1 MKTLEKKYKRVRT
14 SLVQS
19 MNIKE
24 ITTYLKSISENLSSL
39 IKKDKETIIKEN
51 NNGKY
56 ENAYDFIP
64 VQNNSNNNN
73 DHILFLALVT
83 FHHKLG
89 GVVECTFPPKE
100 EIISSKKL
108 DSLIDENNEKIKT
121 SELVLEYILNNL
133 VNYCLI
139 DGIHLVNE
147 DSNFFFIHDFSKIL
161 YCFSYYIQKKT
172 DNNENNIEDDF
183 QENIRGCIQKS
194 ICIVSTLPLFGNII
208 TYENY
213 YSHLSTQM
221 TLYMNQKS
229 LNDKTA
235 LTNIY
240 NKLAEEFCNE
250 KKYIFNI
257 RKVFSILKDDLLI
270 ILKLIILEKRVIIFS
285 KVPSNVSLMIMTML
299 SFYPGNYSNGKSSF
313 DDQNGTPFKIFYDK
327 YLIYPLFTLFDLDFL
342 LEKIKNDKEINF
354 LIGTTNKL
362 ITSNRKLNYNCLIN
376 IDEQKVTYAENI
388 NESLKIINGREH
400 KLLNGI
406 YELLNQNKSNDNLG
420 SNTNYKKYKNDEPW
434 ILSCDDEKNSN
445 IFSSVRKDILMYY
458 MRIIFDV
465 SYLIFEMKI
474 KYDND
479 PFEKQFLTLQKNIND
494 NYHKSVSKE
503 YDNYK
508 NISNENEIKNN
519 NEEDTNEETL
529 PQLEEVLADP
539 FPYVLYTILPIYF
552 DNLNSFSNSEKNK
565 TPLEKQR
572 ESILIKVNNL
582 AVLSEW
588 SKTRNFKKWYCSYKD
603 QIINYS
609 TLNAKNAH
617 TVLYDMDDNIYKG
630 TMLLGKKNGPG
641 EYDYVKLKMVYN
653 GEFKDDLREGNG
665 KVVSKDGSH
674 YYVGDWLKN
683 KMDGHGIYYSS
694 KLGTYKGRFHENHF
708 EGKGNL
714 VDLENNVYDG
724 MFHKSQKRG
733 KGELKMN
740 NGNIYAG
747 EFKDGK
753 FNGKGILKDS
763 KGNILQEGEFK
774 DGNFVRYKKLSLK
787 DDKSIKDN
795 VSVVSKQST
804 KSLNI
809 SPLNENEEIKLNVI
823 QNNDLI
829 YEDEEEEEREKEK
842 EKEEDKNKDK
852 IIEKEEDKEK
862 EKDKDKEEDKNKDKI
877 IEKEE
882 DKDKEKEKDKE
893 EDKEKDKIIE
903 NEKGEKEESQNKT
916 DKNEK
921 EEKKDKIIDEKEKE
935 NEICPNETN
944 TKNK

>member
-1 MKTLEKKYKRVRT
+1 MKTLEKQFKRVRT
-14 SLVQS
+14 SVVQS

-24 ITTYLKSISENLSSL
+24 ITTYLKSISENLASL

-64 VQNNSNNNN
+64 IKNNSNNNN
-73 DHILFLALVT
+73 DYILFLALVT
-83 FHHKLG
+83 FHHKQG

-108 DSLIDENNEKIKT
+108 DMLIDVNNEKIKT
-121 SELVLEYILNNL
+121 SELVLDYILNNL

-147 DSNFFFIHDFSKIL
+147 DSNFFFMHDFSKIL
-161 YCFSYYIQKKT
+161 YCFSYYVQKKT

-221 TLYMNQKS
+221 ALYMNLKS

-240 NKLAEEFCNE
+240 NKLSEDFCNE
-250 KKYIFNI
+250 KKWMFNI

-285 KVPSNVSLMIMTML
+285 QVPSNVSLLIMTLL
-299 SFYPGNYSNGKSSF
+299 SFYPGNYSNGKSNF
-313 DDQNGTPFKIFYDK
+313 DDQNGTPFKIFHDK

-342 LEKIKNDKEINF
+342 LEKIKNDTEVNF
-354 LIGTTNKL
+354 LIGTTNQL
-362 ITSNRKLNYNCLIN
+362 ITSNKKLNCNCLIN
-376 IDEQKVTYAENI
+376 IDEQKVIYYENI

-406 YELLNQNKSNDNLG
+406 YDLLNQNKPNDNSTNS
-420 SNTNYKKYKNDEPW
+420 SNSNNKKCKNDEPW
-434 ILSCDDEKNSN
+434 ILSYHNEKNRN
-445 IFSSVRKDILMYY
+445 IFSCIKKHILMYY
-458 MRIIFDV
+458 MRILFDV

-479 PFEKQFLTLQKNIND
+479 PFEKQFLNIQKNIND
-494 NYHKSVSKE
+494 NYLKSVSKE

-508 NISNENEIKNN
+508 INSNEIKKNTD
-519 NEEDTNEETL
+519 EDENEETL

-552 DNLNSFSNSEKNK
+552 DNLNSYSNSEKNK
-565 TPLEKQR
+565 TPLEKKR
-572 ESILIKVNNL
+572 ESILIKINNL

-609 TLNAKNAH
+609 TLNARNAH
-617 TVLYDMDDNIYKG
+617 TVLYDMEDNIYKG

-641 EYDYVKLKMVYN
+641 EFDYIKLKMVYN

-674 YYVGDWLKN
+674 YYVGDWLNN
-683 KMDGHGIYYSS
+683 KMDGNGIYYSS
-694 KLGTYKGRFHENHF
+694 KLGTYKGQFRENNF

-714 VDLENNVYDG
+714 VDLENNVYNG
-724 MFHKSQKRG
+724 MFHKSKKRG

-740 NGNIYAG
+740 NGNIYIG
-747 EFKDGK
+747 EFKNDK

-763 KGNILQEGEFK
+763 KGIVIQVGEFR
-774 DGNFVRYKKLSLK
+774 DGNLARYKKLSVK
-787 DDKSIKDN
+787 DDKSVKDN
-795 VSVVSKQST
+795 VSNLSKKST
-804 KSLNI
+804 KSLKI
-809 SPLNENEEIKLNVI
+809 SPLNENEEIKLNII

-829 YEDEEEEEREKEK
+829 IEDEEEEEKEEDKDKDKDKDKIIGNEKEESKNKINEKEK
-842 EKEEDKNKDK
+842 EKNKDK
-852 IIEKEEDKEK
+852 IIEKE
-862 EKDKDKEEDKNKDKI
+862 KEENKDKI
-877 IEKEE
+877 IEKE
-882 DKDKEKEKDKE
+882 
-893 EDKEKDKIIE
+893 
-903 NEKGEKEESQNKT
+903 KEES
-916 DKNEK
+916 
-921 EEKKDKIIDEKEKE
+921 KDKKIEKEKE
-935 NEICPNETN
+935 NEICPNETK

>member
-1 MKTLEKKYKRVRT
+1 MKTLEKKFKKVRT
-14 SLVQS
+14 SVVQS

-24 ITTYLKSISENLSSL
+24 ITSYLKSISENLSSL
-39 IKKDKETIIKEN
+39 IKKDKETIFKEN

-56 ENAYDFIP
+56 ENAYDFMPIK
-64 VQNNSNNNN
+64 NNSNNN
-73 DHILFLALVT
+73 DYILFLALIT
-83 FHHKLG
+83 FHHKQG
-89 GVVECTFPPKE
+89 GVIECTFPPKE
-100 EIISSKKL
+100 DIISSKKL
-108 DSLIDENNEKIKT
+108 DILIDANNEKIKT
-121 SELVLEYILNNL
+121 SELVLDYILNNL

-161 YCFSYYIQKKT
+161 YCFSYYMQKKT

-208 TYENY
+208 TYEKY

-235 LTNIY
+235 LISIY
-240 NKLAEEFCNE
+240 NKLADDFCNE
-250 KKYIFNI
+250 KKWMFNI
-257 RKVFSILKDDLLI
+257 RKAFSILKDDLFI

-285 KVPSNVSLMIMTML
+285 QVPSNVSLLIMTLL
-299 SFYPGNYSNGKSSF
+299 SFYPGNYSNGKSNF
-313 DDQNGTPFKIFYDK
+313 DEQNGTPFKIFHDK

-342 LEKIKNDKEINF
+342 LEKIKNDNEINF
-354 LIGTTNKL
+354 LIGTTNQL
-362 ITSNRKLNYNCLIN
+362 ITSNKKLNYNCLIN
-376 IDEQKVTYAENI
+376 IDQQKVIYAENI
-388 NESLKIINGREH
+388 NESLKLINGREH

-406 YELLNQNKSNDNLG
+406 YDLLNQNKPNDNPG
-420 SNTNYKKYKNDEPW
+420 NNSNIKKCKNDEPW
-434 ILSCDDEKNSN
+434 ILSCDNEKNKN
-445 IFSSVRKDILMYY
+445 IFSCVKKNILIYY
-458 MRIIFDV
+458 MRVIFDV

-479 PFEKQFLTLQKNIND
+479 PFEKQFLSIQKNIND
-494 NYHKSVSKE
+494 NYLKSVSKE
-503 YDNYK
+503 YENYK
-508 NISNENEIKNN
+508 INTNEMKSNN
-519 NEEDTNEETL
+519 NNDEDINEESL

-539 FPYVLYTILPIYF
+539 FPYVLYTILPINF

-565 TPLEKQR
+565 TPVEKKR

-617 TVLYDMDDNIYKG
+617 TVLYDMDDNIFKG

-641 EYDYVKLKMVYN
+641 EFDYIKLKMVYN

-683 KMDGHGIYYSS
+683 KMDGNGIYYSS

-724 MFHKSQKRG
+724 MFHKSQKKGR
-733 KGELKMN
+733 GELKMN
-740 NGNIYAG
+740 NGNIYVG
-747 EFKDGK
+747 EFRNNK

-763 KGNILQEGEFK
+763 NGNVIQEGEFR
-774 DGNFVRYKKLSLK
+774 DGNLTRYKKLSLK
-787 DDKSIKDN
+787 DDKSLKDN
-795 VSVVSKQST
+795 SSIISKPSS

-809 SPLNENEEIKLNVI
+809 SPLNENEEMKLNII
-823 QNNDLI
+823 QNDLI
-829 YEDEEEEEREKEK
+829 DEDEEEEEKEEDKNKITEKEKGKGKEKEEIKDIIIENEKEENNDKIIEKEKEK
-842 EKEEDKNKDK
+842 EKEEK
-852 IIEKEEDKEK
+852 II
-862 EKDKDKEEDKNKDKI
+862 
-877 IEKEE
+877 
-882 DKDKEKEKDKE
+882 EKDKE
-893 EDKEKDKIIE
+893 ESED
-903 NEKGEKEESQNKT
+903 
-916 DKNEK
+916 
-921 EEKKDKIIDEKEKE
+921 
-935 NEICPNETN
+935 
-944 TKNK
+944 

>member
-1 MKTLEKKYKRVRT
+1 MKTLEKKFKRVRT
-14 SLVQS
+14 SVVQS

-39 IKKDKETIIKEN
+39 IKKDKEAIIKEN

-64 VQNNSNNNN
+64 SNNNSNNNN
-73 DHILFLALVT
+73 DYILFLALVT
-83 FHHKLG
+83 FHHKQG

-108 DSLIDENNEKIKT
+108 DILIDINNEKIKT
-121 SELVLEYILNNL
+121 SELVLDYILNNL

-147 DSNFFFIHDFSKIL
+147 DSNFFFMHDFSKIL

-235 LTNIY
+235 LISIY
-240 NKLAEEFCNE
+240 NKLSEDFCYE
-250 KKYIFNI
+250 KKWMFNI
-257 RKVFSILKDDLLI
+257 RKVFSILKDDLFI

-285 KVPSNVSLMIMTML
+285 QVPSNVSLLIMTLL
-299 SFYPGNYSNGKSSF
+299 SFYPGNYSNGKSNF
-313 DDQNGTPFKIFYDK
+313 DDQNGTPFKIFHDK

-342 LEKIKNDKEINF
+342 LEKIKNDTEINF
-354 LIGTTNKL
+354 LIGTTNQL
-362 ITSNRKLNYNCLIN
+362 ITSNKKLNYNCLVN
-376 IDEQKVTYAENI
+376 IDEQKVVYGENI
-388 NESLKIINGREH
+388 NESWKIINGREH

-406 YELLNQNKSNDNLG
+406 YDLLNQNKPNDNSGNG
-420 SNTNYKKYKNDEPW
+420 SNANNKKWKNDEPW
-434 ILSCDDEKNSN
+434 ILSCDNGKNSD
-445 IFSSVRKDILMYY
+445 IFSCVKRNILMYY

-479 PFEKQFLTLQKNIND
+479 PFDKQFLSLQKNIND
-494 NYHKSVSKE
+494 NYLKSVSKE

-508 NISNENEIKNN
+508 TNSNEMKNN
-519 NEEDTNEETL
+519 NNIDENKNEEIL

-552 DNLNSFSNSEKNK
+552 DNLNSYSNSEKNK
-565 TPLEKQR
+565 TLLEKKR
-572 ESILIKVNNL
+572 ESILIKLNNL

-641 EYDYVKLKMVYN
+641 EFDYIKLKMVYN

-665 KVVSKDGSH
+665 KVVAKDGSH
-674 YYVGDWLKN
+674 YYVGDWVNN
-683 KMDGHGIYYSS
+683 KMDGNGIYYSS
-694 KLGTYKGRFHENHF
+694 KLGTYKGRFHDNNF

-724 MFHKSQKRG
+724 MFHKSQKKG

-740 NGNIYAG
+740 NGNIYVG
-747 EFKDGK
+747 EFKNDK

-763 KGNILQEGEFK
+763 KGNIIQEGEFK
-774 DGNFVRYKKLSLK
+774 DGNLVKYKKLSVK
-787 DDKSIKDN
+787 DDKSVKDN
-795 VSVVSKQST
+795 MSILSKQST
-804 KSLNI
+804 KSLKI
-809 SPLNENEEIKLNVI
+809 SPLNENEEMKLNII

-829 YEDEEEEEREKEK
+829 DEDEEEEEKEEDKNKIIEKEDEEEESKNKDKDNIIEK
-842 EKEEDKNKDK
+842 EKEENKDK
-852 IIEKEEDKEK
+852 IIEKE
-862 EKDKDKEEDKNKDKI
+862 KEENKDEENKI
-877 IEKEE
+877 
-882 DKDKEKEKDKE
+882 
-893 EDKEKDKIIE
+893 
-903 NEKGEKEESQNKT
+903 
-916 DKNEK
+916 
-921 EEKKDKIIDEKEKE
+921 
-935 NEICPNETN
+935 N

>member
-1 MKTLEKKYKRVRT
+1 MKTLEKKFKKVRT
-14 SLVQS
+14 SVVQS

-64 VQNNSNNNN
+64 IKNNSNNNN
-73 DHILFLALVT
+73 DYILFLALVT
-83 FHHKLG
+83 FHHKQG

-108 DSLIDENNEKIKT
+108 DILIDVNNEKIKT
-121 SELVLEYILNNL
+121 SELVFDYISNNL

-147 DSNFFFIHDFSKIL
+147 DSNFFFIHEFSKIL

-194 ICIVSTLPLFGNII
+194 ICVVSTLPLFGNII

-229 LNDKTA
+229 LNDKTS
-235 LTNIY
+235 LINIY
-240 NKLAEEFCNE
+240 NKLAEDFSND
-250 KKYIFNI
+250 KKWVFNI
-257 RKVFSILKDDLLI
+257 RKAFSILKDDLFI

-285 KVPSNVSLMIMTML
+285 QVPSNVSLLIMTLL
-299 SFYPGNYSNGKSSF
+299 SFYPGNYSNGKSNF
-313 DDQNGTPFKIFYDK
+313 DDQNGTPFKIFHDK

-342 LEKIKNDKEINF
+342 LEKIKNDNEISF
-354 LIGTTNKL
+354 LIGTTNQL
-362 ITSNRKLNYNCLIN
+362 ITSNKKLNYNCLIN
-376 IDEQKVTYAENI
+376 IDEQKVTYGQNF

-400 KLLNGI
+400 KLLISI
-406 YELLNQNKSNDNLG
+406 YELLNENKPNDN
-420 SNTNYKKYKNDEPW
+420 SNNNNLNNKKCKNDEPW
-434 ILSCDDEKNSN
+434 ILSYDNGKNAN
-445 IFSSVRKDILMYY
+445 INCIKKNILMYY

-479 PFEKQFLTLQKNIND
+479 PFDKQFLCIQKEIND

-503 YDNYK
+503 YENYK
-508 NISNENEIKNN
+508 NNSNEQKNN
-519 NEEDTNEETL
+519 NDEDINEETL
-529 PQLEEVLADP
+529 PQLEEILADP

-552 DNLNSFSNSEKNK
+552 DNLNSFSTSEKNK
-565 TPLEKQR
+565 TPLERKR
-572 ESILIKVNNL
+572 ESILIKLNNL

-609 TLNAKNAH
+609 TLNARNAH
-617 TVLYDMDDNIYKG
+617 TVLYDIDDNIYKG

-641 EYDYVKLKMVYN
+641 EFDYIKLKMVYN

-665 KVVSKDGSH
+665 KVVAKDGSH
-674 YYVGDWLKN
+674 YYVGDWLNN
-683 KMDGHGIYYSS
+683 KMDGKGIYYSS
-694 KLGTYKGRFHENHF
+694 KLGTYNGQFHENHF
-708 EGKGNL
+708 QGKGNL

-724 MFHKSQKRG
+724 MFYKSQKRG
-733 KGELKMN
+733 RGELKMN
-740 NGNIYAG
+740 NGNIYVG
-747 EFKDGK
+747 EFKNDK

-763 KGNILQEGEFK
+763 QGNILQEGEFR
-774 DGNFVRYKKLSLK
+774 DGNLTRYKKLSLK
-787 DDKSIKDN
+787 DDKSLKDN
-795 VSVVSKQST
+795 ISILSKQST
-804 KSLNI
+804 KTLNI
-809 SPLNENEEIKLNVI
+809 SPLNENEEMKLNFI
-823 QNNDLI
+823 HNDLI
-829 YEDEEEEEREKEK
+829 DEDEDEDEKEDDKNKIIEKEK
-842 EKEEDKNKDK
+842 DENNDK
-852 IIEKEEDKEK
+852 IIEKE
-862 EKDKDKEEDKNKDKI
+862 KEENKDKI
-877 IEKEE
+877 YEKEE
-882 DKDKEKEKDKE
+882 IKNN
-893 EDKEKDKIIE
+893 IIE
-903 NEKGEKEESQNKT
+903 NEKEK
-916 DKNEK
+916 
-921 EEKKDKIIDEKEKE
+921 
-935 NEICPNETN
+935 
-944 TKNK
+944 